1 MFYNKKLWNTM
12 VKSTIDIPENENRI
26 LNIVKGKYGFKNKE
40 QAIIF
45 ILNKFVDNLEPEIRP
60 EYLNKLNKIDNEKGI
75 SFKNID
81 SLRKLI
87 ED

>member
-1 MFYNKKLWNTM
+1 M
-12 VKSTIDIPENENRI
+12 VKSTIDIPEIENRI